1 MTAVLEVE
9 DIAKRFGGVRAV
21 KGVSFAIQPGQLFAV
36 IGPNGAGKTTL
47 LNLITGLIRPDQGT
61 IRLSGRNVTR
71 ARPSRNVA
79 AGMARTLQA
88 PVVFP
93 ELTVLEN
100 VQLGHAAKWN
110 VSFTA
115 AVLGLPRVRRWQREG
130 REKAEELLGLLGLE
144 ALADRYATELP
155 LGQQRLVEIGR
166 ALATEPNVILLDE
179 PAAGLARREVDN
191 LGELLR
197 ATTERGIAV
206 CLVEHNMRLVMRV
219 AQNIYVLH
227 HGEPLFQ
234 GTAAEVQRHPE
245 VIAAYLG
252 TRPVDIEETRAQG

>member
-1 MTAVLEVE
+1 MSAILEVE
-9 DIAKRFGGVRAV
+9 GVAKRFGGVRAV
-21 KGVSFAIQPGQLFAV
+21 NGVSFAVEPGQLFAI

-47 LNLITGLIRPDQGT
+47 LNLITGLIRPDNGT
-61 IRLSGRNVTR
+61 IRLAGTNVTR
-71 ARPSRNVA
+71 AKASRNVA

-88 PVVFP
+88 PVVIP

-115 AVLGLPRVRRWQREG
+115 ALLGLPRVRRWQREG
-130 REKAEELLGLLGLE
+130 REKAEGLLTLLGLE
-144 ALADRYATELP
+144 ALADRFATELP

-166 ALATEPNVILLDE
+166 ALATEPKVILLDE
-179 PAAGLARREVDN
+179 PAAGLARGEVDR

-197 ATTERGIAV
+197 ATAERGIAV

-252 TRPVDIEETRAQG
+252 TRKVDAEQAHA

>member
-1 MTAVLEVE
+1 MSAILEVE
-9 DIAKRFGGVRAV
+9 NVAKRFGGVRAV
-21 KGVSFAIQPGQLFAV
+21 DGVSFAVQPGQLFAV

-47 LNLITGLIRPDQGT
+47 LNLITGLIRPD
-61 IRLSGRNVTR
+61 RGRITLDGANVTR
-71 ARPSRNVA
+71 AQPSRNVA

-115 AVLGLPRVRRWQREG
+115 ALLGLPRVRRWQREG
-130 REKAEELLGLLGLE
+130 REKAVELLQLLGLE
-144 ALADRYATELP
+144 ALADRRATELP

-166 ALATEPNVILLDE
+166 ALATEPKVVLLDE
-179 PAAGLARREVDN
+179 PAAGLARGEVDR

-219 AQNIYVLH
+219 AQYIYVLH

-252 TRPVDIEETRAQG
+252 TRPVGVETAHA